1 MNDFDRYD
9 VAMSLFFGLLMAGVL
24 VLGAPLW
31 TMALIM
37 LVGSPIILYRHLPLP
52 PRRR

>member
-9 VAMSLFFGLLMAGVL
+9 VAMSLFLGLLMAGVL
-24 VLGAPLW
+24 VLNMPLW
-31 TMALIM
+31 TIVIVMI
-37 LVGSPIILYRHLPLP
+37 VGSTIILYRHLPLP